1 MISAGG
7 FFGKLGRGLGALTGG
22 ILGTTSGQQ
31 ARGYTSPNVKEYED
45 KYKRRLYDRLGPSGS
60 SKPLSGAQ
68 GMREA
73 KEGFDF
79 KPVDSAIAGYSSG
92 PTKFNFSKLPE
103 QYGSQAYNRVAGDI
117 RRQGAGALEQ
127 ARNLVGSRRPGLLSK
142 IATDITRDTG
152 EQLAGARTGIGLQR
166 MLSDVDLGKQEQL
179 ATEDSRLAQLQGLG
193 RMGMGKLGQEQAVL
207 GGERRY
213 QDEALQR
220 LADLFGQTS
229 GGTRQEAADRRGQAT
244 ARRGQTL
251 DALGAMAPIAGA
263 AMFSDSRLKT
273 NIKLTGKS
281 PTGVN
286 IYTFQYRDAPGTFE
300 GVMAQE
306 VPHAAMLADN
316 GYLMV
321 DYSKL
326 DVDFKRLS

>member
-1 MISAGG
+1 
-7 FFGKLGRGLGALTGG
+7 
-22 ILGTTSGQQ
+22 
-31 ARGYTSPNVKEYED
+31 
-45 KYKRRLYDRLGPSGS
+45 
-60 SKPLSGAQ
+60 
-68 GMREA
+68 
-73 KEGFDF
+73 
-79 KPVDSAIAGYSSG
+79 
-92 PTKFNFSKLPE
+92 
-103 QYGSQAYNRVAGDI
+103 
-117 RRQGAGALEQ
+117 
-127 ARNLVGSRRPGLLSK
+127 
-142 IATDITRDTG
+142 
-152 EQLAGARTGIGLQR
+152 